1 MKLIKFAS
9 RPNMKY
15 LVHLIVWTF
24 VQDITQVGIE
34 IIFKFNLE
42 LTYLLISFLAD
53 LICGGLAYLYQKK
66 TIKRKNSK
74 SIDSFIGIK
83 LIINDKIK
91 IHDSKGKIYFLIIMS
106 AFFDFVEFVLYI
118 KLAPYLAYCSSSLGK
133 RFRGIL
139 IIFDAFFYRYIL
151 KLEIFKH
158 QRFSLVIISIC
169 LIITVG
175 IEFIFQ
181 DVHIILTYG
190 GFALSLFILVID
202 AFFYSLVD
210 LVDKYLFEYD
220 YMNPFKVLML
230 EGVFGLCFG
239 ISYSIYDNLF
249 ISIKNYYD
257 NCSTAEF
264 TYLILSL
271 ILYLVISG
279 VQETFRSVTTKI
291 YSPMASALS
300 EFFLNPIYIIFSLF
314 LEQDFI
320 HNNKR
325 NYLYFSLNLFIS
337 IIVSICGCVYNE
349 FIILFFWGLEHE
361 TYKEISHRAT
371 LPKDN
376 IELYDINDCDDEESN
391 I

>member
-1 MKLIKFAS
+1 MKLIKFSS

-15 LVHLIVWTF
+15 LVHLVIWTF

-42 LTYLLISFLAD
+42 LTYLLISFLAEF
-53 LICGGLAYLYQKK
+53 ICGGISYLYQKK

-91 IHDSKGKIYFLIIMS
+91 IYDSKGKIYFLIIIA
-106 AFFDFVEFVLYI
+106 AFFDFVEFVIYI
-118 KLAPYLAYCSSSLGK
+118 KLAPYLVHCSTSLGK
-133 RFRGIL
+133 RYRGIL

-158 QRFSLVIISIC
+158 QRFSLVVLSIC

-181 DVHIILTYG
+181 DVDIFLTYG
-190 GFALSLFILVID
+190 KFALLLFLLIVD

-210 LVDKYLFEYD
+210 VIDKYLFEYD

-239 ISYSIYDNLF
+239 IGYSIYDSFF
-249 ISIKNYYD
+249 ISIKKYYD
-257 NCSTAEF
+257 NCSTSEF
-264 TYLILSL
+264 VYLILSL
-271 ILYLVISG
+271 ILYLVLSG
-279 VQETFRSVTTKI
+279 VQDTFRAVTTKI
-291 YSPMASALS
+291 YSPMASSLS

-314 LEQDFI
+314 LDHDFI

-325 NYLYFSLNLFIS
+325 NYLYFSLNLLIT

-349 FIILFFWGLEHE
+349 FIILFFWGLQHE
-361 TYKEISHRAT
+361 TYKEISYRAA
-371 LPKDN
+371 LPNDN
-376 IELYDINDCDDEESN
+376 FQLYDMNDCEDEESN
-391 I
+391 V